1 MQPSSSWRR
10 LPRILSASLRAY
22 PVSQQVALDNDR
34 REHIGDETVSKLP
47 TSQSFPSLSGEL

>member
-10 LPRILSASLRAY
+10 LPPTLSASLRAY

-34 REHIGDETVSKLP
+34 REHIGDEIVSKLP